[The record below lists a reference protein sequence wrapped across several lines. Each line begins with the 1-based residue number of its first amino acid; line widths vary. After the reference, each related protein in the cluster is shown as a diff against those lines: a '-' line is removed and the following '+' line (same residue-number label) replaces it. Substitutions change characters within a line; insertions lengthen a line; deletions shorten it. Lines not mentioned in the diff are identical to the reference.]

1 MMTKTLIG
9 LACLIANRSPS
20 EAEKAVQKLEPTEQ
34 AQVQAV
40 IDSGVCLPSSFED
53 LLNETKM
60 KVERGELSP
69 IDPVASPSDA
79 TFEPG
84 I

>member
-9 LACLIANRSPS
+9 LACLIANRAPS
-20 EAEKAVQKLEPTEQ
+20 DAEKAVQKLEPGEQ

-53 LLNETKM
+53 LLIETRR
-60 KVERGELSP
+60 KVERGELPPNNPAAAPSEGTF
-69 IDPVASPSDA
+69 DPKM
-79 TFEPG
+79 
-84 I
+84 